1 MFNDTKKIV
10 TTDNLIVDCVS
21 IGDELQ
27 LRVTLEGNM
36 YYRYI
41 DVQSLNWTMKRML
54 DAIISKSSCS

>member
-1 MFNDTKKIV
+1 MSGEKKII

>member
-1 MFNDTKKIV
+1 MSGEKKII

-21 IGDELQ
+21 IGEELQ
-27 LRVTLEGNM
+27 VRVTLEGNM

>member
-1 MFNDTKKIV
+1 MFNDAKKII

>member
-1 MFNDTKKIV
+1 MSGEKKII

-41 DVQSLNWTMKRML
+41 DVQSLNWTMKKML

>member
-1 MFNDTKKIV
+1 MFNDAKKII

-54 DAIISKSSCS
+54 DAIISKTDCS

>member
-1 MFNDTKKIV
+1 MSEEKKII

-21 IGDELQ
+21 IDDELQ

-54 DAIISKSSCS
+54 DAIISKSNCS

>member
-1 MFNDTKKIV
+1 MSEEKKII

>member
-1 MFNDTKKIV
+1 MSGEKKII

-21 IGDELQ
+21 IGEELQ

>member
-1 MFNDTKKIV
+1 MSEEKKII

-21 IGDELQ
+21 IDDELQ

>member
-1 MFNDTKKIV
+1 MFNDKKKIV